1 MPINWEEFDRDID
14 AIIDS
19 TAEATDDRFASRISS
34 LTRMTDEEV
43 KELVPRT
50 ADARKLKELV
60 KIVKSSEERN
70 VKVNRIASNSE
81 EFAGIVLSLLQK
93 FI

>member
-14 AIIDS
+14 AIMDS